1 MSKTASGAGK
11 KHAVEPP
18 ARKVAARLPPLG
30 LTTTGGIGALV
41 AMALGIGLFALG
53 AYSGLKADP
62 LPMPLTVALLMFGG
76 LLAALAW
83 FALRRVRMAWA
94 FATSLSGTAA
104 IAFLFSAPKIRDA
117 LGVEL
122 GVALLPSMI
131 GAAAC
136 IMLALAAP
144 DVK

>member
-1 MSKTASGAGK
+1 MAKDEGR
-11 KHAVEPP
+11 KHAVETP

-30 LTTTGGIGALV
+30 LTTTGGMGAVV
-41 AMALGIGLFALG
+41 AIALGIGLFALG
-53 AYSGLKADP
+53 AYSGLKEHP
-62 LPMPLTVALLMFGG
+62 LPMPLTVALCLFGG

-83 FALRRVRMAWA
+83 FALRRVRVAWA

-104 IAFLFSAPKIRDA
+104 VAFLFSAPKIRDA
-117 LGVEL
+117 LEIEL

>member
-1 MSKTASGAGK
+1 MAKGEGK
-11 KHAVEPP
+11 KHAVETPP
-18 ARKVAARLPPLG
+18 RRVAARLPPLG
-30 LTTTGGIGALV
+30 LTTTGGMGAVV
-41 AMALGIGLFALG
+41 AMALGAGLFALG
-53 AYSGLKADP
+53 AYSGLKSDP
-62 LPMPLTVALLMFGG
+62 LPMPLTIALCVFGG
-76 LLAALAW
+76 LLAVLGW
-83 FALRRVRMAWA
+83 FALRRVRTAWA

-104 IAFLFSAPKIRDA
+104 VAFLFSAPKIRDA
-117 LGVEL
+117 LGIEL

>member
-1 MSKTASGAGK
+1 MSKNQGAK
-11 KHAVEPP
+11 KHAVETP

-30 LTTTGGIGALV
+30 VTTTGGIGALV
-41 AMALGIGLFALG
+41 AMALGTGLFTLG
-53 AYSGLKADP
+53 AYGGLKADP
-62 LPMPLTVALLMFGG
+62 LPMPLTAALALSGG
-76 LLAALAW
+76 LLAVLAW
-83 FALRRVRMAWA
+83 YALRRVRLAWA

-104 IAFLFSAPKIRDA
+104 LAFLFSAPRIRDA

-122 GVALLPSMI
+122 GVALLPSML

>member
-1 MSKTASGAGK
+1 MSKKSQGG
-11 KHAVEPP
+11 KHAVETPP
-18 ARKVAARLPPLG
+18 HKVAARLPPLG
-30 LTTTGGIGALV
+30 LTTTGGMGAVV
-41 AMALGIGLFALG
+41 AMALGAGLFALG
-53 AYSGLKADP
+53 GYSGLKTDP
-62 LPMPLTVALLMFGG
+62 LPMPLTVALCLFGA
-76 LLAALAW
+76 LLAALGW
-83 FALRRVRMAWA
+83 FALKRVRAAWA
-94 FATSLSGTAA
+94 FATSLSGTTAL
-104 IAFLFSAPKIRDA
+104 AFLFSAPKIRDA